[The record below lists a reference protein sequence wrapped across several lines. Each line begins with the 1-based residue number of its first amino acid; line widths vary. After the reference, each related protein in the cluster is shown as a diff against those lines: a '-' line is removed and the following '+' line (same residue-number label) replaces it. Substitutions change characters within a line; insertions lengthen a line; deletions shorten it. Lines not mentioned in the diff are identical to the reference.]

1 MQEYE
6 KRLAGAP
13 SKYTPDIGRKILEYM
28 EQGYSLVAAAAH
40 VEIGRQTVYDWK
52 AAHPEF
58 KALIE
63 LGMSKRQAH
72 WEKEALETQSGPRVT
87 MISKALAGTK
97 DSSWSDSQSL
107 EITGPGGTPLF
118 QAITF
123 NVIDSRPSE
132 PLAIEGEYE
141 EVNE

>member
-13 SKYTPDIGRKILEYM
+13 SKYTPEIGRKILEYM

-40 VEIGRQTVYDWK
+40 VEVGRSTVYNWK
-52 AAHPEF
+52 EEHPEF

-107 EITGPGGTPLF
+107 EITGPGGSALF
-118 QAITF
+118 QQITF
-123 NVIDSRPSE
+123 SILDSRE
-132 PLAIEGEYE
+132 PEIKTIDHDD
-141 EVNE
+141 